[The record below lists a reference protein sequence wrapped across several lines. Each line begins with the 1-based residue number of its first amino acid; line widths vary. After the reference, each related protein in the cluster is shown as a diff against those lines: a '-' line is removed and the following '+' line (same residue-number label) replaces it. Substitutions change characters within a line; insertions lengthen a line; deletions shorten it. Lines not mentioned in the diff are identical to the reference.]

1 VNASAPLVIAGAT
14 GYGAWP
20 ANSLEGAL
28 QCLAAPV
35 DGIEIDVQ
43 MTLDGHVVAHHDY
56 RLRPDQTR
64 LEGQWIE
71 APSAPLKQLKLDS
84 LRRYDVGRSRP
95 GSAAAGRNPGR
106 EEMDGVRVPTLREII
121 DALKDATGPERW
133 IYIEIKTDPQDPDI
147 APDPENIVGSVL
159 SVLDATDYIAH
170 AKIIAFDW
178 KVLRVSRERAPKLA
192 TAHLTIPEALK
203 SGVRLDAVGRSPW
216 LDGFDAMDH
225 GGSELWAIKAHGG
238 EEWSPHFTEVTA
250 ERMTEAGDLGLRV
263 GPWGLFKS
271 RDIARMAELGVYS
284 STVSGPDWGVE
295 RTGPATDD

>member
-121 DALKDATGPERW
+121 DALKDATSPRTPRISSGPF
-133 IYIEIKTDPQDPDI
+133 
-147 APDPENIVGSVL
+147 SVSWTRQTTL
-159 SVLDATDYIAH
+159 LT
-170 AKIIAFDW
+170 
-178 KVLRVSRERAPKLA
+178 PKSSPS
-192 TAHLTIPEALK
+192 T
-203 SGVRLDAVGRSPW
+203 GRS
-216 LDGFDAMDH
+216 
-225 GGSELWAIKAHGG
+225 SESPESAHP
-238 EEWSPHFTEVTA
+238 SSRPHT
-250 ERMTEAGDLGLRV
+250 
-263 GPWGLFKS
+263 
-271 RDIARMAELGVYS
+271 
-284 STVSGPDWGVE
+284 
-295 RTGPATDD
+295 